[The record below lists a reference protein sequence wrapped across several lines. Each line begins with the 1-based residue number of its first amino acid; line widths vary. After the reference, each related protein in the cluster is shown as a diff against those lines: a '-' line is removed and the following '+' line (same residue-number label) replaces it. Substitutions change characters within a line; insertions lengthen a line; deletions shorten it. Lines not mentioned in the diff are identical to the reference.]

1 MYSRIISVVGV
12 MLLMQACTRPSNR
25 AEVDRNFAEMQS
37 EIAQQSLE
45 DSWKTVRKFEDQL
58 KDLRANKPR
67 QSEEDEIYFD
77 RLMLGMKDIP
87 RTKLSEIQC
96 ADLQAK
102 MIAENDPTSTPENR
116 SPALTRVLELLDS
129 LCNKK

>member
-25 AEVDRNFAEMQS
+25 AEVDKNFTEMQS

-45 DSWKTVRKFEDQL
+45 DSWKTMGKFEDKL

-67 QSEEDEIYFD
+67 QSEDDEIYFD
-77 RLMLGMKDIP
+77 RLALGMKDIP
-87 RTKLSEIQC
+87 RAKMTETQC

-102 MIAENDPTSTPENR
+102 MIAENDPTSTPETR
-116 SPALTRVLELLDS
+116 SPALTRVLELVDS
-129 LCNKK
+129 LCGKK

>member
-1 MYSRIISVVGV
+1 MRSRIVFIIGV
-12 MLLMQACTRPSNR
+12 MILMQACTRPSNR
-25 AEVDRNFAEMQS
+25 AEVDKSFTEMQS
-37 EIAQQSLE
+37 EIAKQSLE
-45 DSWKTVRKFEDQL
+45 DSWKTMGQFEDKL

-87 RTKLSEIQC
+87 RTKLNETQC

-129 LCNKK
+129 LCGKK